1 LFVELDGFA
10 PASGVAGFVAETKKN
25 TRAGTRQK
33 PPDRAGYG
41 TEKAYDGHIRLSIFC
56 IRFTNV

>member
-10 PASGVAGFVAETKKN
+10 PASAVAGFVAETKKN

-41 TEKAYDGHIRLSIFC
+41 TEKAYDGHISG
-56 IRFTNV
+56 